1 MPNREPSAEPLVRRW
16 PIVLAGLLVLFLAV
30 AASVSTLLSPYIR
43 SWTVKALRERYESDI
58 AFEKLDV
65 LSVFPEV
72 HVSGER
78 VTLRYRGRQNVPPL
92 ASIRKFSVEGSLLG
106 FLRSPRR
113 FSRLELDGLEINV
126 THSQEQKQS
135 ADRSEAK
142 KKRRPLTSPNYFCAR
157 PALDRRCPSEPP

>member
-1 MPNREPSAEPLVRRW
+1 
-16 PIVLAGLLVLFLAV
+16 
-30 AASVSTLLSPYIR
+30 
-43 SWTVKALRERYESDI
+43 VKALRERYESDI
-58 AFEKLDV
+58 TFEKLDV

-142 KKRRPLTSPNYFCAR
+142 KKRRPLYPFVIAEVVARLQDDASGGQCATQVLDLH
-157 PALDRRCPSEPP
+157 LDRLASRRRAREGEVGDRPRGHLPAAVGQLDRAP